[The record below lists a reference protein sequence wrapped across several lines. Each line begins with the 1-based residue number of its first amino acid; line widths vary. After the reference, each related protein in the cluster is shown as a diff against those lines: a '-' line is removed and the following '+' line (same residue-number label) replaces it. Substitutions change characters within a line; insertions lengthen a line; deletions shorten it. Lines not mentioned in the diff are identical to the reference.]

1 MKPTA
6 LALSIALALLEPGF
20 AAPPDART
28 MSDKMTRNFFSVF
41 SLFEAQERSLDVII
55 ARFPDLRQDAT
66 MARVEFDQ
74 AFGASIKAL
83 DDFLT
88 DNSSPD
94 FDWSTLKE
102 TRIRAALGEMD
113 FSQVSRQEAL
123 DYIETVKKRTKG
135 DIPQHIYQVLVA
147 FHPLYSR
154 EPHMEI
160 VNGYSREYTS
170 DGTGKSLGI
179 KVSIEYP
186 RSWEAADGRRPHIL
200 QNFESPDC
208 SASAGI
214 TVSRIPPLWA
224 RLWARLFSEQDNL
237 NYLSSK
243 EYIEEEMPGAIFLA
257 SGKTTIAGKTAAF
270 CDAMVTRSAPAGDF
284 TDRQRTYCILHK
296 GKLVTLTFHVG
307 AAGIHTP
314 DEMNAAFL
322 KYEKLFGLMATSLDF
337 FDKYE

>member
-1 MKPTA
+1 MKHAA

-20 AAPPDART
+20 AAPPDARL
-28 MSDKMTRNFFSVF
+28 MSEKMARNTFSVF
-41 SLFEAQERSLDVII
+41 SLFEGQERSLDAII
-55 ARFPDLRQDAT
+55 AQFPDLRLDAA

-88 DNSSPD
+88 ENSSPD
-94 FDWSTLKE
+94 SDWPTLKE
-102 TRIRAALGEMD
+102 TRIRAALGELD

-135 DIPQHIYQVLVA
+135 DIPQGIYQVLVA

-214 TVSRIPPLWA
+214 TVWQMPLLW
-224 RLWARLFSEQDNL
+224 RLSSEQDNL
-237 NYLSSK
+237 DYLSSK

-296 GKLVTLTFHVG
+296 GKLVTLTFNVG
-307 AAGIHTP
+307 AAGIHTR